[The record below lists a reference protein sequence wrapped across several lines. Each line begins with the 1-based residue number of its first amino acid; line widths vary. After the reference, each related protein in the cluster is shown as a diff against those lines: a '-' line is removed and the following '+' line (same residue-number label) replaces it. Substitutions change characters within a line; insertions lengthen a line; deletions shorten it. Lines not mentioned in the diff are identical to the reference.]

1 MLIWFGVQELQE
13 KNQVTKDQ
21 ADQHAH
27 LNIVGMVG
35 SIDNDFCGT
44 DMTIVSEPAQY
55 KIQKRKHC
63 LHWVTKIRRCNQSK
77 KCLTKFSTTILG
89 LEMAWLMGGD
99 TDCHRAV
106 LGSDLLASNTVS
118 CWLIL

>member
-55 KIQKRKHC
+55 KMFI
-63 LHWVTKIRRCNQSK
+63 
-77 KCLTKFSTTILG
+77 
-89 LEMAWLMGGD
+89 
-99 TDCHRAV
+99 
-106 LGSDLLASNTVS
+106 
-118 CWLIL
+118 